1 MNILMTLSQKEVTGA
16 EVYAVTIGNELSRRG
31 HQVIYASDTL
41 SKPILGRFIKL
52 QFNKR
57 SLQRRLW
64 QIVKL
69 IWVIKREKI
78 QLVHAHSR
86 ASGWAS
92 HIACSLTRTPM
103 VTTVHGRQSVHP
115 SRKLFHAFGYTAIAV
130 AEDIRDQIILDLGVA
145 REKVT
150 VLRNAID
157 LEIFRPAPLIPFVQ
171 PITRPIVSIIGR
183 LTGPKGELCYQLL
196 ERILGELATNNQVI
210 IRIVTSSAIPKRFD
224 KFKAWIVPSHPGDD
238 ILQSIVESHLIIG
251 AGRVA
256 VEALLVGRPVFA
268 IGEAKSIGLIT
279 ADTVDHALRSNF
291 GDIGPK
297 ELDINFDD
305 VKTEVKQFLE
315 LLGATNS
322 EAALEAK
329 ISIDAV
335 RSKIAQQYNLRDIVN
350 QLENIYQTA
359 VIDTLKREMPI
370 LMYHRF
376 IAHESEK
383 GIHGTWIHEGRFERH
398 LQLIKWLG
406 YETLTFRDLAQKGF
420 IHRLEPGKKFLMI
433 TADDGYRD
441 NLTRMLPL
449 LEKYNMSAVIFIVSN
464 ETHNRWDTEHS
475 ATPDVRADLLSA
487 EEIRALDA
495 SGRIEIGGH
504 TLSHARLDELAP
516 PQQREE
522 IVGNKKHLE
531 DLLGHPLL
539 SFAYPYGYLNESAK
553 SEAKAAGY
561 HFAVATDS
569 GPRALHQDPF
579 QIRRIAVFPRTDAF
593 GLWRKIRG
601 NYVWRR

>member
-1 MNILMTLSQKEVTGA
+1 
-16 EVYAVTIGNELSRRG
+16 
-31 HQVIYASDTL
+31 
-41 SKPILGRFIKL
+41 
-52 QFNKR
+52 
-57 SLQRRLW
+57 
-64 QIVKL
+64 
-69 IWVIKREKI
+69 
-78 QLVHAHSR
+78 
-86 ASGWAS
+86 
-92 HIACSLTRTPM
+92 M

-115 SRKLFHAFGYTAIAV
+115 SRRFFHAFGYTAIAV

-157 LEIFRPAPLIPFVQ
+157 PEIFRPAPLVPLLGPIP
-171 PITRPIVSIIGR
+171 RPIVSIIGR

-196 ERILGELATNNQVI
+196 ERILGDLATNSQII
-210 IRIVTSSAIPKRFD
+210 IRIITSSAIPKRFE
-224 KFKAWIVPSHPGDD
+224 KFNAWILPSYPGDD

-297 ELDINFDD
+297 ELDIDFDD
-305 VKTEVKQFLE
+305 VKTELKQVVE
-315 LLGATNS
+315 LLGAANS
-322 EAALEAK
+322 EAALAAK

-335 RSKIAQQYNLRDIVN
+335 RSKIAQEYNLRDIVN

-398 LQLIKWLG
+398 LQLIKRLG

-464 ETHNRWDTEHS
+464 ETHNRWDTEYS

-561 HFAVATDS
+561 RFAVATDS

-579 QIRRIAVFPRTDAF
+579 QIRRIAVFPRTDTF